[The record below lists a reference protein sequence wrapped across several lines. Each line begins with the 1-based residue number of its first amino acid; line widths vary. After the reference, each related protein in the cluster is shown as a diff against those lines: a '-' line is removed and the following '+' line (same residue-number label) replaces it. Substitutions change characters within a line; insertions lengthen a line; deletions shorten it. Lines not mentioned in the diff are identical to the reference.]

1 MCNAFG
7 QNCGVE
13 GSASPGA
20 VKKYFCFL
28 HPLLQQALVSIVPT
42 LSSIYLPWR
51 LNGKMTL
58 RMMVMVVLILT
69 RGRCQKGMTVAYA
82 AHCQQEAALD
92 RWDSHLHLYLYLY
105 LYLAACNL
113 SQLVQQLKIHGTF
126 KSEVFQYGAEGS
138 PGRLKIT

>member
-28 HPLLQQALVSIVPT
+28 HPLTLLQQALVSIALT

-58 RMMVMVVLILT
+58 RMMVMVVLILILQVSE
-69 RGRCQKGMTVAYA
+69 GDDGGVCS
-82 AHCQQEAALD
+82 AL
-92 RWDSHLHLYLYLY
+92 ST
-105 LYLAACNL
+105 
-113 SQLVQQLKIHGTF
+113 GG
-126 KSEVFQYGAEGS
+126 GA
-138 PGRLKIT
+138 